1 MESLLSRV
9 NRINYYY
16 LLITLTSLWILI
28 NLWYIVYNIYDLNN
42 GGIVDTTTSLQ
53 SLLSAFYHEPFLNT
67 VPGGSYFSTHASEIL
82 YVLLPFFIIYHN
94 FIDLYIIQSILIYSA
109 SIPLFLLA
117 KKKLNNEKAAFFI
130 SLVYL
135 LNPYI
140 HDNPFETLTLF
151 MGFIIYSYYFFDSKK
166 YVAFIITFLL
176 SLSTM
181 EFNPIMGGFFGLY
194 LLLLFIYDKFDIR
207 RIFDAGGI
215 INRSKM
221 RIKRITDSNNVL
233 INDYL
238 FFGIFILIVSISF
251 FYMDKYIILYFSAGK
266 HLISS
271 NIAGANASSV
281 SSLLKLFDVD
291 ISSKIDNLMYLNAPF
306 LFLSFLDPF
315 VILELPWFLTYSISN
330 FSAYWSINVYYD
342 SYIIPFAAIAA
353 ILGLKKIYDV
363 LENNKKRDV
372 IVNRIT
378 YLAVL
383 ITVIL
388 LISNVLVPM
397 YLNPVTPVNSND
409 YGVDQLA
416 PLIPGD
422 AKVYTGVNELP
433 IVSSQAANTWFYGPD
448 NQYTLFNVT
457 GAPGSLKY
465 YNFVAASGS
474 YALYEKNY
482 TGKPDFNNLNLQC
495 SSGPYYPGI
504 SLSKNITKSLVLPPG
519 NYNFKLNFNYKGSD
533 IVTYNKN
540 GNKSLYLDDDYAL
553 VYPFNVN
560 STTELDELIV
570 DARMTYGYYYLQSM
584 ITTSFD
590 SNSVNPIS
598 VLSSVRYGQN
608 QYDSNNI
615 ERFDY
620 NGLQLNSGQTYYL
633 WLWSSGYPGGMTYPV
648 ENTTHSTGYIAT
660 IYNGPGT
667 DSYGYTITYLDNVK
681 STDLAPKFSF
691 VLESQTIHKPSN
703 VYVTMDNTSKEFSV
717 SQASSYTFSASG
729 NRPIIIHSNSLNGTL
744 SMSYTFSST
753 SGQEKI
759 NALMTQ
765 PYLVLALILIS
776 SLLIYPVTA
785 FVNNHSDIIN
795 LSAIKIL
802 LSIFLIVFYSL
813 FTLYYYRLI
822 SMNLLDFK
830 ILGIIILA
838 LLFMFI
844 IRFNKNKY

>member
-1 MESLLSRV
+1 MGFKLIRL
-9 NRINYYY
+9 NKINKLNYYY

-28 NLWYIVYNIYDLNN
+28 NLWYIVYNVYDLNN

-53 SLLSAFYHEPFLNT
+53 SLLAAFYHRPFTNT

-109 SIPLFLLA
+109 AIPLFLLA
-117 KKKLNNEKAAFFI
+117 RKKLNNEKAAFFI

-140 HDNPFETLTLF
+140 HDSPFETLTLF

-176 SLSTM
+176 ALSTM
-181 EFNPIMGGFFGLY
+181 EFNPIIGGFFGVY
-194 LLLLFIYDKFDIR
+194 LLLLFIYDKLDIKKLS
-207 RIFDAGGI
+207 DLHDI
-215 INRSKM
+215 ISRSK
-221 RIKRITDSNNVL
+221 IKIKKITDSNNKF

-238 FFGIFILIVSISF
+238 FFGIFILIISITF

-271 NIAGANASSV
+271 NIAGVNSSSASS
-281 SSLLKLFDVD
+281 LFKLFDVNL
-291 ISSKIDNLMYLNAPF
+291 SSKINNLMYLNAPF

-315 VILELPWFLTYSISN
+315 VILELPWFLTYSLSN
-330 FSAYWSINVYYD
+330 FGAYWSVNVYYD

-353 ILGLKKIYDV
+353 ILGLKKVSNI
-363 LENNKKRDV
+363 LENNKKRDA

-397 YLNPVTPVNSND
+397 YLNPVAPVNSND

-433 IVSSQAANTWFYGPD
+433 IVSSQAPNSWFYGPD

-457 GAPGSLKY
+457 GAPSSLKY

-482 TGKPDFNNLNLQC
+482 TGKPDFNNLNLNC
-495 SSGPYYPGI
+495 VSGPYYPGI
-504 SLSKNITKSLVLPPG
+504 SLSDNVTHSIVLPSG
-519 NYNFKLNFNYKGSD
+519 NYNFKLNLNYTGSD

-540 GNKSLYLDDDYAL
+540 GNKSLYLDDSYAL
-553 VYPFNVN
+553 VYPFSVN
-560 STTELDELIV
+560 STTELDELIT
-570 DARMTYGYYYLQSM
+570 DAKMTYGYYYLQSM

-590 SNSVNPIS
+590 SHTVNPSSI
-598 VLSSVRYGQN
+598 LSYVDYGQN
-608 QYDSNNI
+608 QYDYNV

-620 NGLQLNSGQTYYL
+620 KGVQLNAGQTYYL

-660 IYNGPGT
+660 IYDGPGT
-667 DSYGYTITYLDNVK
+667 DSYGYKFTYLDNVK
-681 STDLAPKFSF
+681 STDLAPKFSL
-691 VLESQTIHKPSN
+691 VLESKTIHKPTN
-703 VYVTMDNTSKEFSV
+703 VYVTMGSTSKELAI
-717 SQASSYTFSASG
+717 SQDSSYDFTVSG
-729 NRPIIIHSNSLNGTL
+729 NEPIIIHSNTLNGTL
-744 SMSYTFSST
+744 STSYTLYST
-753 SGQEKI
+753 SGNEKI
-759 NALMTQ
+759 NPLMEV
-765 PYLVLALILIS
+765 PYIVLALIFVASIF
-776 SLLIYPVTA
+776 IYPVTA
-785 FVNNHSDIIN
+785 FVNKHSDIIN

-802 LSIFLIVFYSL
+802 LSIFLIIFYSA

-822 SMNLLDFK
+822 SMNLFDFK
-830 ILGIIILA
+830 IIGIIIA
-838 LLFMFI
+838 ILLFMFI
-844 IRFNKNKY
+844 LKFNKK